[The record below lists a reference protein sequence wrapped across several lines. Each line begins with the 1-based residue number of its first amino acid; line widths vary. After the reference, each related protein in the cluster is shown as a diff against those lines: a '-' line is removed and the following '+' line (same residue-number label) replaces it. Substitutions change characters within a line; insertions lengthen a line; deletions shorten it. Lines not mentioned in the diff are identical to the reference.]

1 MRASFPPSDRKTR
14 NGVKSNHRSTLVSTQ
29 IDDIMAPT
37 VSKWKI
43 CCSSLNSPICSAWIA
58 LFGLL
63 NEMRSQCNASHRALV
78 FGGTFASCI
87 TFAHSL
93 VVVVCCRKHLPHGLS
108 FRFERPAIMARAKR
122 GEIGGGGEQQEAL
135 ASPGVV
141 QFTRER

>member
-43 CCSSLNSPICSAWIA
+43 CCCGAWIA
-58 LFGLL
+58 LFGLVY
-63 NEMRSQCNASHRALV
+63 EMRNQCNASHRALV
-78 FGGTFASCI
+78 SGGTFASCI

-93 VVVVCCRKHLPHGLS
+93 VVCCRKHLPHVLS
-108 FRFERPAIMARAKR
+108 FRFERPAIMARARR